1 MRWTTKLWRRR
12 KKTVRLS
19 SNLFGVAVELAEQL
33 QSALSDRYRVK
44 REIGRGGM
52 AIVYL
57 VEDIP
62 HGRDVAVKVLS
73 PELGSAID
81 GERFKRE
88 IRIAAQL
95 SHPNILPAYDSGTEN
110 GLLYYVMP
118 FIEGESLRARLDR
131 VGQLTIEDAIGITCE
146 VADAL
151 SYAHSQGVVHRDIK
165 PENILLQSGHAV
177 VADFGIA
184 RLVQDVGTERLTGT
198 GMSIGTATYM
208 SPEQFS
214 GEKVDGRSDL
224 YALACVLYEM
234 LVGEVPF
241 NGPNA
246 MAIMARHTMQEVP
259 SVRMVRQAVPE
270 DIESAI
276 YQAMEKVPADRF
288 ATVSDFKDALLGAAG
303 AASYVRATRAY
314 TAAYRAGHSRR
325 KVTPRRV
332 AVGATIAA
340 VLLTAGVLGARAAW
354 PTRGA
359 LAGDANANRVGV
371 LYFADES
378 RNGEL
383 RYLADGLTESLIEQ
397 LSQVSALDVVS
408 ADGVRPFRG
417 ASVSL
422 DSIAHA
428 LKVGTVVRGAVE
440 PSGKGVKVTV
450 RLVDA
455 LSDVDLAKK
464 SIDLDTT
471 DVATLQRQVAIE
483 VSEFLRRQLGDEV
496 RLRDQRKVT
505 TNNEAWMLVQRA
517 EKRRK
522 DADSLVGVN
531 ADSPALA
538 AFAQADSFLTRA
550 EQIDKQGY
558 QARTARARLAL
569 ARAQSIKNDPARL
582 ASVVDS
588 GLAVA
593 DRALAV
599 EPRDVDALQYKGELL
614 FLQYQQHLIADPT
627 RAERVLVRAESTLA
641 RAVSIDKNQ
650 AGAWA
655 ALSTIHARNS
665 QLQLANAA
673 AFNAYKADAYLSSA
687 KTILK
692 SLFSTSYNLESFP
705 EAMQWCDEG
714 RRRFSLEPY
723 FVQCRLMMYVSKFS
737 PPDVDSAWIYAQRY
751 GALFPA
757 TTRTV
762 ARKKADVFVAGAIVR
777 AGLADSARRVL
788 LRSRATPQEDPRHA
802 VEGYEVIVRVMLNEQ
817 DEAVRLIENYLTVN
831 PEHRKGFAARTVW
844 WWRDL
849 QGNPKF
855 QRLITGAR

>member
-1 MRWTTKLWRRR
+1 MRI
-12 KKTVRLS
+12 
-19 SNLFGVAVELAEQL
+19 EDL
-33 QSALSDRYRVK
+33 QSALPDRYRIK

-57 VEDIP
+57 AEDVP
-62 HGRDVAVKVLS
+62 HERDVALKVLS

-88 IRIAAQL
+88 VRIAAQL
-95 SHPNILPAYDSGTEN
+95 SHPNILPAYDSGSAN

-118 FIEGESLRARLDR
+118 FVEGESLRVRLDR
-131 VGQLTIEDAIGITCE
+131 LSQLAIEDAIGITCE

-151 SYAHSQGVVHRDIK
+151 AYAHSQGVVHRDIK

-184 RLVQDVGTERLTGT
+184 SVVRDVGNERLTGT

-224 YALACVLYEM
+224 YSLACVLYEM
-234 LVGEVPF
+234 LVGAVPF
-241 NGPNA
+241 DGPNA

-259 SVRMVRQAVPE
+259 SVRLVRQAVPV
-270 DIESAI
+270 DIEAAI

-288 ATVSDFKDALLGAAG
+288 ASVSDFKDALLGAGG
-303 AASYVRATRAY
+303 AASFVRSTRAY
-314 TAAYRAGHSRR
+314 TAAYRAGHTR
-325 KVTPRRV
+325 RRV
-332 AVGATIAA
+332 APRRIALGATVAA
-340 VLLTAGVLGARAAW
+340 VLLTAGVLGARAVW
-354 PTRGA
+354 PARGT

-371 LYFADES
+371 LYFDDDS
-378 RNGEL
+378 KKGEL

-408 ADGVRPFRG
+408 ADGVRPFRS
-417 ASVSL
+417 APVPL
-422 DSIAHA
+422 DSIAHV
-428 LKVGTVVRGAVE
+428 LKVGSVVRGAVE

-455 LSDVDLAKK
+455 LSDVNLAKK
-464 SIDLDTT
+464 SIELDTT
-471 DVATLQRQVAIE
+471 DVVKLQRQVAVE
-483 VSEFLRRQLGDEV
+483 VTEFLRRQLGDQV
-496 RLRDQRKVT
+496 RLRDQRKGT
-505 TNNEAWMLVQRA
+505 TNSGAWMLVQRA

-522 DADSLVGVN
+522 DADSLLGAN
-531 ADSPALA
+531 AEAPAQV
-538 AFAQADSFLTRA
+538 AFAQADSFLSRA
-550 EQIDKQGY
+550 EQMDKRGVE
-558 QARTARARLAL
+558 APTVRAGLAL
-569 ARAQSIKNDPARL
+569 ARAQPIKNDPSRL

-588 GLAVA
+588 GLVFAE
-593 DRALAV
+593 RALAV

-614 FLQYQQHLIADPT
+614 FLQYQRHLIADPR
-627 RAERVLVRAESTLA
+627 RAEHVLVQAESTLT

-705 EAMQWCDEG
+705 EAMQWCNEG
-714 RRRFSLEPY
+714 RRRFPVEPY
-723 FVQCRLMMYVSKFS
+723 FTHCRLMMYLSKYS
-737 PPDVDSAWIYAQRY
+737 QPDVDSAWIYAKRY
-751 GALFPA
+751 GDLFPIA
-757 TTRTV
+757 TRTV

-777 AGLADSARRVL
+777 AGLMDSARRVL
-788 LRSRATPQEDPRHA
+788 LRSRATPQEDPRHD
-802 VEGYEVIVRVMLNEQ
+802 VEGYEVVVRVMLNEQ
-817 DEAVRLIENYLTVN
+817 DEAIRLIEDYLTVN

-849 QGNPKF
+849 QSNPKF
-855 QRLITGAR
+855 QRLIAGAH

>member
-1 MRWTTKLWRRR
+1 MG
-12 KKTVRLS
+12 
-19 SNLFGVAVELAEQL
+19 NYPGVFVVLLEQL
-33 QSALSDRYRVK
+33 QSALPDRYRVK

-57 VEDIP
+57 AEDVP
-62 HGRDVAVKVLS
+62 HGRDVAIKVLS

-95 SHPNILPAYDSGTEN
+95 NHPNILSVYDSGVAN

-118 FIEGESLRARLDR
+118 FVEGESLRARLDR
-131 VGQLTIEDAIGITCE
+131 LSQLTIEDAIGITCE

-151 SYAHSQGVVHRDIK
+151 AYAHAQGVIHRDIK
-165 PENILLQSGHAV
+165 PENILVQSGHAV

-184 RLVQDVGTERLTGT
+184 SLVQDVGTERLTGT
-198 GMSIGTATYM
+198 GMSLGTATYM

-224 YALACVLYEM
+224 YSLACVLYEM
-234 LVGEVPF
+234 LVGAVPF
-241 NGPNA
+241 DGPNA
-246 MAIMARHTMQEVP
+246 MAIMARHTMQQVP
-259 SVRMVRQAVPE
+259 SVRMVRQSVPE
-270 DIESAI
+270 ELEAAI

-288 ATVSDFKDALLGAAG
+288 ASVGDFKDALLSGEG
-303 AASYVRATRAY
+303 SASYVRSTPAY
-314 TAAYRAGHSRR
+314 TAAYRASRPR
-325 KVTPRRV
+325 RRVTPRRV

-340 VLLTAGVLGARAAW
+340 VLLTVGVLGARAAW
-354 PTRGA
+354 PTRSA
-359 LAGDANANRVGV
+359 LAGDVNANRVGV

-378 RNGEL
+378 KNGEL

-397 LSQVSALDVVS
+397 LTQVSALDVVS

-417 ASVSL
+417 ALVSL
-422 DSIAHA
+422 DSISHV
-428 LKVGTVVRGAVE
+428 LKVGTVVRGTVE
-440 PSGKGVKVTV
+440 PSDKGVKVTV

-464 SIDLDTT
+464 SIELDTT
-471 DVATLQRQVAIE
+471 DVVTLQRQVAVE
-483 VSEFLRRQLGDEV
+483 VTEFLRRQLGDQV
-496 RLRDQRKVT
+496 RLRDQRNGT
-505 TNNEAWMLVQRA
+505 TNSEAWMLVQRA

-522 DADSLVGVN
+522 DADSLLVAN
-531 ADSPALA
+531 ADGPAQA
-538 AFAQADSFLTRA
+538 AFAQADSLLSRA
-550 EQIDKQGY
+550 EQIDTRGH
-558 QARTARARLAL
+558 QALTVRAGLAL
-569 ARAQSIKNDPARL
+569 ARAQPIRTDPPRL

-588 GLAVA
+588 GLAFA

-599 EPRDVDALQYKGELL
+599 EPRNVNALQYKGELL
-614 FLQYQQHLIADPT
+614 FLQYVRHLIADPR
-627 RAERVLVRAESTLA
+627 RADRVLVQAESTLT
-641 RAVSIDKNQ
+641 RAVAIDKNQ

-687 KTILK
+687 KTILR

-714 RRRFSLEPY
+714 RRRFPLEPY
-723 FVQCRLMMYVSKFS
+723 FVHCRLMMYLSKS
-737 PPDVDSAWIYAQRY
+737 GQADVDSAWIYARRY
-751 GALFPA
+751 GELSPA
-757 TTRTV
+757 ATRAV

-777 AGLADSARRVL
+777 AGLPDSARRVL
-788 LRSRATPQEDPRHA
+788 LRSRATPQEDPRHD
-802 VEGYEVIVRVMLNEQ
+802 VQGYEVVVRVMLKEQ
-817 DEAVRLIENYLTVN
+817 DEAIRLIEDYLTVN

-849 QGNPKF
+849 QTNPKF
-855 QRLITGAR
+855 QRLIAGGQ